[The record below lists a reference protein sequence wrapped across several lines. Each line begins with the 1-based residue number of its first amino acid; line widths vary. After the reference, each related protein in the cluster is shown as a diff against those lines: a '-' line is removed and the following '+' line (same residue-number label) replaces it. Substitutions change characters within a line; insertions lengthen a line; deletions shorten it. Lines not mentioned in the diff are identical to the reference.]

1 MSANIYGTINNE
13 PRSLLLYDHAQFARC
28 GRYGVITDNLT
39 NNLQYTNAEAT
50 TANHSPINSLK
61 SLSLLY

>member
-28 GRYGVITDNLT
+28 GRYGVITDNLINILQKT
-39 NNLQYTNAEAT
+39 NTEAT
-50 TANHSPINSLK
+50 TGN
-61 SLSLLY
+61 